1 MDTGRI
7 MRPRSRQRE
16 YAFVINDVARMLRT
30 YADHRARQLGMTL
43 AQWAVL
49 ARLEFNE
56 GLKQSELAEMLD
68 LQPITLTRLVDRL
81 CANGLIERRP
91 DMGDRRVK
99 RLHLTAQARPLMDR
113 LADLGDDLMGTV
125 LEGYDAKTI
134 ERMITELAGV
144 KENLK
149 TAIANKPAAK
159 PAAAA

>member
-1 MDTGRI
+1 
-7 MRPRSRQRE
+7 
-16 YAFVINDVARMLRT
+16 MLRT
-30 YADHRARQLGMTL
+30 YADHRARQLGMTR

-81 CANGLIERRP
+81 CASGLIERRP